1 VSLAASFAPAATA
14 TSVESSVMLAPVSSQ
29 KSCGLPLMRIV
40 TTGVPRKLRRIGS
53 TISPFGMSNT
63 GGGTMLSARA
73 QRSTPAASAS
83 GLGALSFVA
92 PARSRA
98 IAAQSE

>member
-1 VSLAASFAPAATA
+1 
-14 TSVESSVMLAPVSSQ
+14 MLAPVSSQ

-53 TISPFGMSNT
+53 TTSPFGMSNT
-63 GGGTMLSARA
+63 GGGTMLRARA
-73 QRSTPAASAS
+73 QRSTPAASAREPVV
-83 GLGALSFVA
+83 LSLA
-92 PARSRA
+92 TPARRRA